1 MLLNNLGLLFY
12 NIDKIDDAKI
22 MFEEILYILEGKKL
36 YGESEKFY
44 NNAKEFFKEIC

>member
-1 MLLNNLGLLFY
+1 M
-12 NIDKIDDAKI
+12 
-22 MFEEILYILEGKKL
+22 MFEEILDILEGKKL